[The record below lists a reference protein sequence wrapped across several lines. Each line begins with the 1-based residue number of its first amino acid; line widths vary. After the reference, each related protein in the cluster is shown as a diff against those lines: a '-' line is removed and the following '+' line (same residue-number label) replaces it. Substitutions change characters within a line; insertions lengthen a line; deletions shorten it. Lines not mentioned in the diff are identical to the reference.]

1 MKQEIGVE
9 LKEIGWE
16 VGRRKSKYLKVV
28 RVVDRDLIRE
38 ILWRMPSSAE
48 WLFEQVTKKW

>member
-9 LKEIGWE
+9 LREIGWE

-48 WLFEQVTKKW
+48 QVTKKW